1 MIVRQFKE
9 DDLNQLT
16 KIHEQFYKH
25 EFSLEDFCQ
34 QFIDF
39 FVLEEDN
46 QIICA
51 GGVRAIA
58 EAVIITNKDAK
69 MEHKKHALYQMLH
82 AASFSCK
89 NHGFKT
95 LHAFIQN
102 KAWERRLIKNGFA
115 RTKGNALFI
124 GVD

>member
-1 MIVRQFKE
+1 MVIRNFE
-9 DDLNQLT
+9 NSDLNQLK
-16 KIHEQFYKH
+16 KIHEMYYKH

-34 QFIDF
+34 KFMDF
-39 FVLEEDN
+39 FVIEQDG
-46 QIICA
+46 IIISA

-58 EAVIITNKDAK
+58 EAVIVTNKAAEMDL
-69 MEHKKHALYQMLH
+69 KKQALYQMLH
-82 AASFSCK
+82 AQSFSCEK
-89 NHGFKT
+89 HGFT
-95 LHAFIQN
+95 QLHAFVQD